1 MGDVLSILLKE
12 SHAPSTPKKAPL
24 PEAIDFAENAG
35 DPNEVMEC
43 ISILDE
49 HVHNAMNMLIEN
61 DAPSKAL
68 DMTMKE
74 IHAAFDGLPAPWI
87 SYCVAELLLRWH
99 QERVE
104 AMRREKE
111 NDTMRDPK
119 RIPIMLEELKTL
131 WETQPDWRLG
141 QLIANLSRAANIED
155 PFFVQ
160 DDRLLE
166 IIKTW
171 NACAHSRRK

>member
-1 MGDVLSILLKE
+1 MGGILSIHLKK
-12 SHAPSTPKKAPL
+12 SGTPSSTTKTPL
-24 PEAIDFAENAG
+24 PEAIDFVENAG

-61 DAPSKAL
+61 DDPSKAL
-68 DMTMKE
+68 DMVMKE
-74 IHAAFDGLPAPWI
+74 IHAAFEGILAPWI

-104 AMRREKE
+104 VMRPEKE
-111 NDTMRDPK
+111 NDTMRDPN
-119 RIPIMLEELKTL
+119 RIHIMLEELKTL
-131 WETQPDWRLG
+131 WETHPDWRLG
-141 QLIANLSRAANIED
+141 QLIANLSRASDIED

-160 DDRLLE
+160 DDRLLNT
-166 IIKTW
+166 IRTW
-171 NACAHSRRK
+171 NASVRSGR